1 VLEVRGLS
9 FELCLYERRKDNNM
23 AFMHFDESIEMIQN
37 LEINNYKTKK
47 LYLVDTLG
55 YVLAEDVVADHNS
68 PEFPTSAMD
77 GYAIIHED
85 MTLGTLKV
93 GSINPA
99 GSALKEEV
107 IGGTCIKTFTGSLM
121 PHGADTLIPIENVEV
136 DGDEI
141 IIKEEVPQGFSVREV
156 GENYAKGQMLI
167 PKGTKIDFPQ
177 IGVMA
182 SLNIAN
188 VLVYEK
194 PTVAIISTGSELLEL
209 GEEQTNDSQ
218 IRSSNNYILEAIVN
232 KYDGI
237 PMQLGCIKDDKA
249 SITTAISDALEK
261 SDIVVTT
268 GGVSVGDFDFVKD
281 VIYELDCDVVF
292 KGVRVKP
299 GQHIMVARKDDK
311 FIIGLPGFAYSSTVT
326 ALLYLVPLIEKLQQG
341 KSCLRKVKAKL
352 AEPFVKRAKKAEF
365 TACNINLMQGEYY
378 VDFKDK
384 KVGSSAILTNMLGE
398 VALLATSED
407 DRSKDIGDEVTVLLV
422 G

>member
-1 VLEVRGLS
+1 
-9 FELCLYERRKDNNM
+9 M
-23 AFMHFDESIEMIQN
+23 AFMHFDESIEMIEN

-47 LYLVDTLG
+47 LYLVDALG
-55 YVLAEDVVADHNS
+55 YVLAEDIVADHNS

-99 GSALKEEV
+99 GSALKDEV

-121 PHGADTLIPIENVEV
+121 PKGADTLIPIENVET

-156 GENYAKGQMLI
+156 GENYAKGQLLI
-167 PKGTKIDFPQ
+167 AKGTKIDFPQ

-194 PTVAIISTGSELLEL
+194 PTVAILSTGSELLEL

-218 IRSSNNYILEAIVN
+218 IRSSNNYILEAIVT

-249 SITTAISDALEK
+249 TITKEISAALDK

-281 VIYELDCDVVF
+281 VIVELGCDVVF

-299 GQHIMVARKDDK
+299 GQHIMVARKEDK

-326 ALLYLVPLIEKLQQG
+326 ALLYLIPLIEKLQRG
-341 KSCLRKVKAKL
+341 KCALHTVKAKL
-352 AEPFVKRAKKAEF
+352 KEPFVKRAKKAEF
-365 TACNINLMQGEYY
+365 TACNVSLLHGEYY
-378 VDFKDK
+378 VDFRDK
-384 KVGSSAILTNMLGE
+384 KVGSSAILTNMLGDA
-398 VALLATSED
+398 ALLVTSED
-407 DRSKDIGDEVTVLLV
+407 DKSKEIGDEVSILLF

>member
-1 VLEVRGLS
+1 
-9 FELCLYERRKDNNM
+9 M
-23 AFMHFDESIEMIQN
+23 MHFDESIQMIEN

-47 LYLVDTLG
+47 LYLVDALG
-55 YVLAEDVVADHNS
+55 YVLAEDIVADHNS

-85 MTLGTLKV
+85 MALGSLKV

-136 DGDEI
+136 QGEEI
-141 IIKEEVPQGFSVREV
+141 VIKQEVPQGFSVREP
-156 GENYAKGQMLI
+156 GENYAKGQLLI
-167 PKGTKIDFPQ
+167 AKGTKIDFPQ

-209 GEEQTNDSQ
+209 GQEQTNDAQ
-218 IRSSNNYILEAIVN
+218 IRSSNNYILEAIVK
-232 KYDGI
+232 KYDAV
-237 PMQLGCIKDDKA
+237 PLQLGCIKDDKET
-249 SITTAISDALEK
+249 ITREITEALEK

-281 VIYELDCDVVF
+281 VIREIGCDVVF

-341 KSCLRKVKAKL
+341 KCSLHTVKAKL
-352 AEPFVKRAKKAEF
+352 KEPFVKRAKKAEF
-365 TACNINLMQGEYY
+365 TACNVTLIQGEYY

-384 KVGSSAILTNMLGE
+384 KVGSSAILTNMLGN
-398 VALLATSED
+398 VALLVTSED
-407 DRSKDIGDEVTVLLV
+407 DTSKEIGDEVSILLF

>member
-1 VLEVRGLS
+1 
-9 FELCLYERRKDNNM
+9 
-23 AFMHFDESIEMIQN
+23 MHFDESIEMIEN

-47 LYLVDTLG
+47 LYLVDALG
-55 YVLAEDVVADHNS
+55 YVLAEDIIADHNS

-121 PHGADTLIPIENVEV
+121 PHGADTLIPIENVKV
-136 DGDEI
+136 AGDEI

-156 GENYAKGQMLI
+156 GENYAKGQLLI
-167 PKGTKIDFPQ
+167 SKGTKIDFPQ

-194 PTVAIISTGSELLEL
+194 PTVAILSTGSELLEL
-209 GEEQTNDSQ
+209 GEEQTNDAQ

-237 PMQLGCIKDDKA
+237 PMQLGCIRDDKDT
-249 SITTAISDALEK
+249 ITKGISEALGK

-281 VIYELDCDVVF
+281 VIYELGCDVIF

-341 KSCLRKVKAKL
+341 KASLHKVKAKL
-352 AEPFVKRAKKAEF
+352 KEPFIKCAKKAEF
-365 TACNINLMQGEYY
+365 TACNISLLQGEYY

-384 KVGSSAILTNMLGE
+384 KVGSSAILTNMLGN
-398 VALLATSED
+398 VALLQTSEED
-407 DRSKDIGDEVTVLLV
+407 TSKAIGDEVTVLLLS
-422 G
+422 

>member
-1 VLEVRGLS
+1 
-9 FELCLYERRKDNNM
+9 
-23 AFMHFDESIEMIQN
+23 MHFDESIEIIQN

-47 LYLVDTLG
+47 LYLVDALG
-55 YVLAEDVVADHNS
+55 YVLAEDIVADHNS

-136 DGDEI
+136 VGDEI

-156 GENYAKGQMLI
+156 GENYTKGQLLI

-237 PMQLGCIKDDKA
+237 PMQLGCIKDDKT
-249 SITTAISDALEK
+249 SITTAISDALAK

-281 VIYELDCDVVF
+281 VIYELGCDIVF
-292 KGVRVKP
+292 QGVRVKP
-299 GQHIMVARKDDK
+299 GQHIMLARKDDK

-326 ALLYLVPLIEKLQQG
+326 ALLYVVPLIEKLQQG
-341 KSCLRKVKAKL
+341 KSSLLKIKAKL
-352 AEPFVKRAKKAEF
+352 AEAFVKRAKKAEF
-365 TACNINLMQGEYY
+365 TACNVNLRQGEYY

-384 KVGSSAILTNMLGE
+384 KVGSSAILTNMLGN

-407 DRSKDIGDEVTVLLV
+407 DNSKDVGDEVTVLLLN
-422 G
+422 

>member
-1 VLEVRGLS
+1 
-9 FELCLYERRKDNNM
+9 M
-23 AFMHFDESIEMIQN
+23 FMHFDESIQMIDN
-37 LEINNYKTKK
+37 LEIKNYKTKS
-47 LYLVDTLG
+47 LYLMDAMG
-55 YVLAEDVVADHNS
+55 YVLAEDVIADHNS

-77 GYAIIHED
+77 GYAVIHED
-85 MTLGTLKV
+85 MAMGRLHIA
-93 GSINPA
+93 SINPA

-121 PHGADTLIPIENVEV
+121 PHGADTLIPIENVTVE
-136 DGDEI
+136 GDEI
-141 IIKEEVPQGFSVREV
+141 VIKEEVPQGFSVREV
-156 GENYAKGQMLI
+156 GENYAKGQLLI

-182 SLNIAN
+182 SLNISN
-188 VLVYEK
+188 VMVYEK
-194 PTVAIISTGSELLEL
+194 PTIAILSTGSELLAL
-209 GEEQTNDSQ
+209 GEEQTNDAQ

-237 PMQLGCIKDDKA
+237 PLQLGCIKDDKET
-249 SITTAISDALEK
+249 ITKEIAEALNK

-281 VIYELDCDVVF
+281 VIYELDCEVVF

-299 GQHIMVARKDDK
+299 GQHIMVARKEDK

-341 KSCLRKVKAKL
+341 KCAMRKVKAKL
-352 AEPFVKRAKKAEF
+352 KEPFVKRAKKAEF
-365 TACNINLMQGEYY
+365 TACNVSLVQGEYY
-378 VDFKDK
+378 VDFRGK
-384 KVGSSAILTNMLGE
+384 KVGSSAILTNMLGDA
-398 VALLATSED
+398 ALLVTSEED
-407 DRSKDIGDEVTVLLV
+407 TSKEVGDEVTVLLF

>member
-1 VLEVRGLS
+1 
-9 FELCLYERRKDNNM
+9 M
-23 AFMHFDESIEMIQN
+23 IHFDESIQIIQN
-37 LEINNYKTKK
+37 LEIGDYKTKT
-47 LYLVDTLG
+47 LYLVDALG
-55 YVLAEDVVADHNS
+55 YVLAEDIVADHNS

-85 MTLGTLKV
+85 MAMGTLKV

-136 DGDEI
+136 QGDEI
-141 IIKEEVPQGFSVREV
+141 IIKQEVPQGFSVREP
-156 GENYAKGQMLI
+156 GENYAKGQLLI
-167 PKGTKIDFPQ
+167 AKGTKIDFPQ

-188 VLVYEK
+188 VSVHEK
-194 PTVAIISTGSELLEL
+194 PTVAILSTGSELLEL
-209 GEEQTNDSQ
+209 GQAQTNDSQ

-237 PMQLGCIKDDKA
+237 PMQLGCIRDDKA
-249 SITTAISDALEK
+249 TITQEVKSALEK
-261 SDIVVTT
+261 ADIVVTT

-281 VIYELDCDVVF
+281 VIVEIGCDVLF

-341 KSCLRKVKAKL
+341 KCSLHKIKAKL
-352 AEPFVKRAKKAEF
+352 KEPFIKRAKKAEF
-365 TACNINLMQGEYY
+365 TACNISLVQGEYY
-378 VDFKDK
+378 VDFADK
-384 KVGSSAILTNMLGE
+384 KVGSSAILTNMLGDT
-398 VALLATSED
+398 ALLATSED
-407 DRSKDIGDEVTVLLV
+407 DTSKEIGDEVSVLLF
-422 G
+422 GG

>member
-1 VLEVRGLS
+1 
-9 FELCLYERRKDNNM
+9 M
-23 AFMHFDESIEMIQN
+23 MHFDESIEI
-37 LEINNYKTKK
+37 INNLDINSYKTKE
-47 LYLVDTLG
+47 LYLVDALG

-85 MTLGTLKV
+85 MTLGTLKI
-93 GSINPA
+93 GGINPA
-99 GSALKEEV
+99 GSALSAEV
-107 IGGTCIKTFTGSLM
+107 LGGMCIKTFTGSLM
-121 PHGADTLIPIENVEV
+121 PHGADTLIPIENVIVE
-136 DGDEI
+136 GDEI
-141 IIKEEVPQGFSVREV
+141 VIKEEVPQGFSVREV
-156 GENYAKGQMLI
+156 GENYAKGQLLI

-177 IGVMA
+177 VGVMA

-194 PTVAIISTGSELLEL
+194 PTVAILSTGSELLEL
-209 GEEQTNDSQ
+209 GQEQTNEAQ

-237 PMQLGCIKDDKA
+237 PLQLGCIKDDKA
-249 SITTAISDALEK
+249 TITKEISKALEI

-281 VIYELDCDVVF
+281 VIYELGCDVVF

-341 KSCLRKVKAKL
+341 TCSLHQVKAKL
-352 AEPFVKRAKKAEF
+352 SEPFIKRAKKAEF
-365 TACNINLMQGEYY
+365 TACNVSLVQGEYY
-378 VDFKDK
+378 VDFKGK
-384 KVGSSAILTNMLGE
+384 KVGSSAILTNMLGDI
-398 VALLATSED
+398 ALLVTSED
-407 DRSKDIGDEVTVLLV
+407 DTSKEIGDEVSILLF
-422 G
+422 

>member
-1 VLEVRGLS
+1 
-9 FELCLYERRKDNNM
+9 M
-23 AFMHFDESIEMIQN
+23 IHFDESIEILKN
-37 LEINNYKTKK
+37 INIDRYKTEER
-47 LYLVDTLG
+47 YLVDALG

-85 MTLGTLKV
+85 MTLGTLKI
-93 GSINPA
+93 GGINPA
-99 GSALKEEV
+99 GSALSTEV
-107 IGGTCIKTFTGSLM
+107 LGGMCIKTFTGSLM

-136 DGDEI
+136 QGDEI

-156 GENYAKGQMLI
+156 GENYAKGQLLI
-167 PKGTKIDFPQ
+167 PKGTKIDFPH

-188 VLVYEK
+188 VTVYKK
-194 PTVAIISTGSELLEL
+194 PTVAILSTGSELLEL
-209 GEEQTNDSQ
+209 GEEQTNDAQ

-232 KYDGI
+232 KYDGV
-237 PMQLGCIKDDKA
+237 PLQLGCIKDDK
-249 SITTAISDALEK
+249 ITITKEICDALDK

-281 VIYELDCDVVF
+281 VIYELGCDVVF

-341 KSCLRKVKAKL
+341 TSSLRKVKAKL
-352 AEPFVKRAKKAEF
+352 KEPFIKRAKKAEF
-365 TACNINLMQGEYY
+365 TACNISLDQGEYY
-378 VDFKDK
+378 VDFKGK
-384 KVGSSAILTNMLGE
+384 KVGTSAILTNMLGD
-398 VALLATSED
+398 VALLVTSEED
-407 DRSKDIGDEVTVLLV
+407 TSKDVGEEVSVLLF

>member
-1 VLEVRGLS
+1 
-9 FELCLYERRKDNNM
+9 M
-23 AFMHFDESIEMIQN
+23 IHFDESIEMIED
-37 LEINNYKTKK
+37 LEINNYKIKK
-47 LYLVDTLG
+47 LYLLDALG

-85 MTLGTLKV
+85 MTLGRLNIA
-93 GSINPA
+93 SINPA
-99 GSALKEEV
+99 GSSLKEEV

-121 PHGADTLIPIENVEV
+121 PKGADTLIPIENVEV
-136 DGDEI
+136 DGDDI

-156 GENYAKGQMLI
+156 GENYSKGQLLI

-177 IGVMA
+177 IGVMS

-194 PTVAIISTGSELLEL
+194 PIVAILSTGSELLEL
-209 GEEQTNDSQ
+209 GEEQTNDAQ
-218 IRSSNNYILEAIVN
+218 IRSSNNYILEAIVK

-249 SITTAISDALEK
+249 SITKAVSGALEK

-281 VIYELDCDVVF
+281 VIVEIGCDVVF

-299 GQHIMVARKDDK
+299 GQHIMLARKGDK

-326 ALLYLVPLIEKLQQG
+326 ALLYVVPLIEKLQHG
-341 KSCLRKVKAKL
+341 KCSLRKIKAKL
-352 AEPFVKRAKKAEF
+352 KEPFIKRAKKAEF
-365 TACNINLMQGEYY
+365 TACNVSLMQGEYY
-378 VDFKDK
+378 VDFKGK
-384 KVGSSAILTNMLGE
+384 KVGTSAILTNMLDD
-398 VALLATSED
+398 VALLVTSED
-407 DRSKDIGDEVTVLLV
+407 DSSKETGDEVTVLLFD
-422 G
+422 